1 MLGGSLLLPVFKFSE
16 PWFLCSQMGE
26 ICVFCIPSMIVER
39 DENKSVL
46 NSVICKLGA
55 QVCQGSV
62 QKTETTLSNLSRR
75 GFNVGN

>member
-1 MLGGSLLLPVFKFSE
+1 
-16 PWFLCSQMGE
+16 
-26 ICVFCIPSMIVER
+26 MIVER

-46 NSVICKLGA
+46 NSVICKLGM